1 MIGDKP
7 LSKTLLDCCRL
18 HHHGQTSVKFL
29 SEIQFPLSCWRGPS
43 WIDLDDWTN
52 ICLLSGSR
60 EDGYTIKPNVSFL
73 AAGEYKYMGMW
84 LGIHLLQGGELTQ
97 IFTPSFV
104 DFLLDENEADSVEDV
119 KDQRIRS
126 DLEKLLDTSE
136 EDFNGRFSACLDWVS
151 QVNGASTYTTYS
163 NREEWAHS
171 MAAVLAK
178 VNIMPYVLQ
187 FKEGLRINGVLKWLQ
202 KHNARVLL
210 QFHTITATADG
221 VASLLKPSVKTA
233 DERIVWENFKTFL
246 HLCESVELEG
256 LLRQENCPVP
266 MVEFG
271 KTCTPGHVL
280 GFITGAATRPACGF
294 ETRPR
299 LGFTYT
305 RVQRSLPE
313 AQTCAGRLNINVS
326 GRALHMGS
334 FAVDFCE
341 ALMNK
346 GMNHL

>member
-7 LSKTLLDCCRL
+7 LSKTLLACCRL

-60 EDGYTIKPNVSFL
+60 EDSYTIKPSVSFL
-73 AAGEYKYMGMW
+73 AAGKYKYMGMW

-104 DFLLDENEADSVEDV
+104 DLLLDENEADCVEDV

-126 DLEKLLDTSE
+126 DLEKLLDTAVSPHAWT
-136 EDFNGRFSACLDWVS
+136 GCLGWMELQRTLHTVIGKS
-151 QVNGASTYTTYS
+151 GHT
-163 NREEWAHS
+163 
-171 MAAVLAK
+171 VLAK

-210 QFHTITATADG
+210 QFHTITATADD

-246 HLCESVELEG
+246 HLCESAESEG

-280 GFITGAATRPACGF
+280 GFVTGAATRPACGF
-294 ETRPR
+294 KTRPR

-334 FAVDFCE
+334 FAVDFCK